1 MQRFIRALQGA
12 EPIKQIHDHRYPCD
26 VDPQRFAEPADRAQ
40 SRHRGSI
47 EKQRGA
53 LPLNGLYQSE
63 LDEALDQRGMES
75 GVCSQSLE
83 RQVLRLLPTEH
94 DFVSLGRHHQP
105 PVINSRGLKRDSA
118 ASFSKS
124 SFSFGPGL
132 GGMTILSFT
141 Y

>member
-1 MQRFIRALQGA
+1 MQRFVRALQGA
-12 EPIKQIHDHRYPCD
+12 EPIKQIHDHRYPGD

-40 SRHRGSI
+40 SWHRGSI
-47 EKQRGA
+47 EKPPGPFPPA
-53 LPLNGLYQSE
+53 GLSQPE
-63 LDEALDQRGMES
+63 LDEVLDQRGMES
-75 GVCSQSLE
+75 GLRSQSLE

-105 PVINSRGLKRDSA
+105 SVINSRGLKRDSA
-118 ASFSKS
+118 PRLFKS